1 MTVNADTTWSISED
15 CVGYLQTFH
24 FIWRKLGYPQ
34 IIFLSMEDPET
45 DSQPPL
51 EIISQDKNLSL
62 LLLVSSVVMKFKLSE
77 IMSKERERKIYLT
90 LCDSR

>member
-1 MTVNADTTWSISED
+1 
-15 CVGYLQTFH
+15 
-24 FIWRKLGYPQ
+24 
-34 IIFLSMEDPET
+34 MEDPET